1 MLTLIESLSFSA
13 ESIRMYKPTNS
24 DTSDNMLVDLSLR
37 LKLFGKFQ
45 KKREYSTSSGW
56 RGNQVLRNG

>member
-1 MLTLIESLSFSA
+1 
-13 ESIRMYKPTNS
+13 MYKPTNS